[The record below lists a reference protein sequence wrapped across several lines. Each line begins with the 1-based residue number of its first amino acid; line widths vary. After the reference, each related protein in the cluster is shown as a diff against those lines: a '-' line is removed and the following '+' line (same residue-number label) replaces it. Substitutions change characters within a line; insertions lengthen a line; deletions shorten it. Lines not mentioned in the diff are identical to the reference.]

1 MKRIR
6 SAGDGEPVLVG
17 ADHGD
22 AVADNKGEEDAG
34 QTGPKR
40 QRADQDMRGGG
51 GGANSDGIYGG
62 GINDAS
68 DAYAR
73 DIQVLSEQIQRVRAG
88 AADAED
94 MREIMRLAAGHIE
107 SGTQAARWGGG
118 FYQRLLGAYDG
129 MWESLS
135 WGDGAAAAAVAEA
148 ARTGRI
154 SGWPPTFADAQ
165 SVYAELEPAT
175 TGLHV
180 ARIEQ
185 QNAANL
191 RHAGQALGSALAQ
204 AVRRRAAVASLDPSA
219 FSLVADTR
227 TLVPSLACA
236 PASPYYLLRFYVNTE
251 AWAMLVNLAPRPGQ
265 GTLVLAISIPDD
277 ARRIRYRA
285 RAAAPA
291 HSLTTALQPLMGQ
304 MGLFLAALARSAPW
318 EEPVP
323 LGAASSS
330 ILEPLPAGVAQI
342 DALMVPVPSLLALP
356 SAVQYAL
363 TLIGPEN
370 ANDVDDGALYGT
382 EIDECHLALAI
393 RLFVGQ
399 IDARAMAAVARRQ
412 ARTSLTERAA
422 AAYTGPLDPRLAP
435 HQALDR
441 AAAYAWRRVCAAPA
455 LPDGHLADSERL
467 VEAAALWGIDV
478 DPSVAARRPELLCG
492 QLASGAAARLRT
504 PLT

>member
-6 SAGDGEPVLVG
+6 SAGDGEPALPDADDGDMV
-17 ADHGD
+17 ADHE
-22 AVADNKGEEDAG
+22 EEDTGRA
-34 QTGPKR
+34 GPKR
-40 QRADQDMRGGG
+40 LRADRDVHGRD
-51 GGANSDGIYGG
+51 GGAYGG
-62 GINDAS
+62 GIDDAS

-73 DIQVLSEQIQRVRAG
+73 DIRVLNEQTQRLHAG
-88 AADAED
+88 TADAGD
-94 MREIMRLAAGHIE
+94 MREIMRLVAGHIE

-118 FYQRLLGAYDG
+118 FYQRLLNAYDG
-129 MWESLS
+129 LWEALS
-135 WGDGAAAAAVAEA
+135 WGDGIAAAAVAEA
-148 ARTGRI
+148 ARAGRI
-154 SGWPPTFADAQ
+154 SGWPPTFADVQ

-175 TGLHV
+175 AGLHV

-204 AVRRRAAVASLDPSA
+204 AVRRRAAIASLDPSA
-219 FSLVADTR
+219 FSLVADAHA
-227 TLVPSLACA
+227 LAPSLACA

-251 AWAMLVNLAPRPGQ
+251 AWVMLVNLAPRPGQ
-265 GTLVLAISIPDD
+265 GPLVLAISIPDD

-285 RAAAPA
+285 RVAAPA
-291 HSLTTALQPLMGQ
+291 HSLTAALQPLMGQ

-318 EEPVP
+318 EDPVP
-323 LGAASSS
+323 LDAPSSS
-330 ILEPLPAGVAQI
+330 ILEPLPAGAAQI
-342 DALMVPVPSLLALP
+342 DALMVPVPSSLALP

-370 ANDVDDGALYGT
+370 VSDIDDGALYGT
-382 EIDECHLALAI
+382 EVDECHLALAI

-422 AAYTGPLDPRLAP
+422 AVYTGPLDPLMAP
-435 HQALDR
+435 HQVLDR
-441 AAAYAWRRVCAAPA
+441 AAAYAWRRTCAAPA

-478 DPSVAARRPELLCG
+478 DPSVAARRPELLCS
-492 QLASGAAARLRT
+492 QLASEGAARLRA
-504 PLT
+504 PLA